1 MRIVV
6 TGGSGF
12 IGTHVVEALAR
23 RGDDPVVVDRKP
35 FRDGSVEC
43 VVGDLRDPEVVAAAV
58 RPGTDGIIHLAAST
72 SVLQSMND
80 PHGVYVNNV
89 GVTESLLERSR
100 EIGAGPLVFASSNAV
115 CGDVGGRVID
125 ETIPPRPL
133 GPYGGTKAAGEMLL
147 SSYTGSYGIPTVA
160 LRFTNVYGRGMQ
172 VKDSIV
178 ARLMRA
184 ALNDDTIHIY
194 GDGEQRRDYIYVTDV
209 VASLLLGLGLGR
221 EEPTVLTIGA
231 ARSVSVNE
239 LIALTIDAVGH
250 PIKYDHVEGKKG
262 EMPAVVVD
270 TSRARAAGFE
280 PRYTLEQGLAET
292 WDDFR
297 ATGGAEY

>member
-23 RGDDPVVVDRKP
+23 RGDEPIVVDRKP
-35 FRDGSVEC
+35 FPDPGVDC
-43 VVGDLRDPEVVAAAV
+43 VVGDLRDPEVVATAV
-58 RPGTDGIIHLAAST
+58 APGTDGIIHLAAST

-80 PHGVYVNNV
+80 PHGVFANNV
-89 GVTESLLERSR
+89 TVTESLLERSR
-100 EIGAGPLVFASSNAV
+100 DVGAGPFVFASTNAV

-133 GPYGGTKAAGEMLL
+133 TPYGATKAAAEMLL
-147 SSYTGSYGIPTVA
+147 CCYSGSYGMPTVA
-160 LRFTNVYGRGMQ
+160 LRFTNIYGRGMQ

-184 ALNDDTIHIY
+184 VLNDDTLHIY
-194 GDGEQRRDYIYVTDV
+194 GDGDQRRDYLYVTDA
-209 VASLLLGLGLGR
+209 VASLLLGLTLAG
-221 EEPTVLTIGA
+221 PTVLTIGA
-231 ARSVSVNE
+231 GRSVSVNQLVE
-239 LIALTIDAVGH
+239 LTSDAVGR
-250 PIKYDHVEGKKG
+250 PIEHDHVEPKKG
-262 EMPAVVVD
+262 EMSAVVVD
-270 TSRARAAGFE
+270 TTRARAAGFE
-280 PRYTLEQGLAET
+280 PSHTLEQGLVET

>member
-12 IGTHVVEALAR
+12 IGTHVVEALVR
-23 RGDDPVVVDRKP
+23 RGDEPIVVDRKP
-35 FRDGSVEC
+35 FRDPGVDC
-43 VVGDLRDPEVVAAAV
+43 VVGDLRDPEVVATAV

-80 PHGVYVNNV
+80 PHGVFANNV
-89 GVTESLLERSR
+89 AVTESLLERSR
-100 EIGAGPLVFASSNAV
+100 DVGAGPFVFASTNAV
-115 CGDVGGRVID
+115 CGDVGGRMID

-133 GPYGGTKAAGEMLL
+133 TPYGATKAAAEMLL
-147 SSYTGSYGIPTVA
+147 CCYSGSYGMPTVA
-160 LRFTNVYGRGMQ
+160 LRFTNIYGRGMQ

-184 ALNDDTIHIY
+184 VLNDDTLHIY
-194 GDGEQRRDYIYVTDV
+194 GDGEQRRDYLYVTDA
-209 VASLLLGLGLGR
+209 VASLLLGLTLAG
-221 EEPTVLTIGA
+221 PTVLTVGA
-231 ARSVSVNE
+231 GRSVSVNE
-239 LIALTIDAVGH
+239 LVGLTSDAVGR
-250 PIKYDHVEGKKG
+250 PIEHDHVEAKKG

-280 PRYTLEQGLAET
+280 PSHTLEQGLAET